1 VWVADVVRDSG
12 FRDGIAAGSV
22 AFVALVAIALLVR
35 CSPRRRRAIP
45 ALAGFALV
53 AAGLVAL
60 DWSGPRS
67 LLTDRLVGGLV
78 LMGLG
83 PALAAI
89 LLPPRPMARVVAAL
103 AAVPGAVVVAQ
114 AAALYNRFDWIEPF
128 VVVTAVVGGAL
139 VRDFDVAN
147 ARVGLAPLLVAVSAL
162 GIYSTSPDTEQI
174 LVVVGVAVPVVFA
187 GWPKVLAAI
196 GPGAYAL
203 TGLIAWAGAVG
214 GRGRPGAVVGAL
226 GCLGIFLVEPVVRR
240 AWRGRARRPD
250 GWSSLVRLLVVTIH
264 VAGVLLVARVAG
276 LEQSATRAVVL
287 AGGALALAAAFL
299 ALVLR
304 PPSGSDAD
312 DQRPLAGTRSRR
324 PL

>member
-1 VWVADVVRDSG
+1 VWVVDVVHDAG

-22 AFVALVAIALLVR
+22 AFVVLVAIALLVR
-35 CSPRRRRAIP
+35 CSSRRRRAIP

-83 PALAAI
+83 PALATI
-89 LLPPRPMARVVAAL
+89 VLPRRPMARVVAAL
-103 AAVPGAVVVAQ
+103 AAVPGAAVVAQ
-114 AAALYNRFDWIEPF
+114 AAAQYNRFDWIEPF
-128 VVVTAVVGGAL
+128 VVVTTVVGGAL

-162 GIYSTSPDTEQI
+162 GIYTTSPDTEQI
-174 LVVVGVAVPVVFA
+174 LVVVGVAIPVAFV

-203 TGLIAWAGAVG
+203 TGLIAWVGAVG

-226 GCLGIFLVEPVVRR
+226 GCLGILLVEPVVRR
-240 AWRGRARRPD
+240 AWRGRVRRPD
-250 GWSSLVRLLVVTIH
+250 RWSPLVRVLVVTTH
-264 VAGVLLVARVAG
+264 AVAVLLVARVAG
-276 LEQSATRAVVL
+276 LEQSAPRAAVL
-287 AGGALALAAAFL
+287 AGGVLALAAAFL

-304 PPSGSDAD
+304 PPAGPGPD
-312 DQRPLAGTRSRR
+312 DRRPLAGTRSRR
-324 PL
+324 AL